1 MTIARDGRMVVC
13 DVGDNTVKV
22 LSPDGTQL
30 ILTIR
35 DSDHARPNTALSH
48 QDIFVV
54 SCYSRPNVKV
64 FSNDGVFLY
73 NIGTHGSGDGQLH
86 NPSGLAVDRF
96 SNLVVCDFGNTRL
109 QIFTL
114 DGKLVSKI
122 QGPHTGLAFPDSVA
136 VSPTG
141 QLCVTDVRKHCV
153 HVLQ

>member
-1 MTIARDGRMVVC
+1 M
-13 DVGDNTVKV
+13 GDNTVKV

-30 ILTIR
+30 LLTIS
-35 DSDHARPNTALSH
+35 DSDHATPTFAVSH

-54 SCYSRPNVKV
+54 SYKLTGNVKV
-64 FSNDGVFLY
+64 FSSAGMFLY
-73 NIGTHGSGDGQLH
+73 NIGTHGFGDGQLH
-86 NPSGLAVDRF
+86 NPVGLAVDSF
-96 SNLVVCDFGNTRL
+96 SNLVVCDPGNRRL

-122 QGPHTGLAFPDSVA
+122 QSHHTGLGFPYSVA

-141 QLCVTDVRKHCV
+141 KLCVTDVEKHCV